1 MKRLFLV
8 FVLIFTQNG
17 WAATNPPES
26 LMLLRRNWAVEEGP
40 GNIHA
45 KEAWKITKGDKKIVV
60 AVIDTGIDA
69 KHPAIKNN
77 LWKKPGSEDEY
88 GFDYVTGTKNPPD
101 AHGHGT
107 HVAGIIRALS
117 DVSLMA
123 LRYYTESLDNKKVL
137 QNSVQAI
144 HYAIDHGA
152 RIINFSGEGT
162 GFNTAEYK
170 AIQRAEKKGILFVTA
185 AGNQGQD
192 NDKSAMPCYPASY
205 ELSNI
210 LTVAAI
216 NRKSQLIESSSWGK
230 KHVHVA
236 APGERIFSA
245 LPGEN
250 YGYLTGTSQATA
262 IVTGVAALLLSE
274 KPELKATELRK
285 LIMET
290 VDRVDQL
297 KERVAAGGVVNA
309 HRALKR
315 VLELAADR
323 ERILAESKKA
333 EKLHK
338 VTAK

>member
-8 FVLIFTQNG
+8 LALIFAQTG
-17 WAATNPPES
+17 WAAPDLPES
-26 LMLLRRNWAVEEGP
+26 IALLRKNWAVEEGP

-45 KEAWKITKGDKKIVV
+45 QEAWKITKGDKKIVV

-69 KHPAIKNN
+69 KHPAIKEN
-77 LWKKPGSEDEY
+77 LWKKPGNEDEF
-88 GFDYVTGTKNPPD
+88 GFDYVTGSKNPPD

-107 HVAGIIRALS
+107 HVAGIIRSLS
-117 DVSLMA
+117 DVSLMS

-144 HYAIDHGA
+144 HYAIDNGA
-152 RIINFSGEGT
+152 NIINFSGEGT
-162 GFNTAEYK
+162 GFNMAEYK

-192 NDKSAMPCYPASY
+192 NDESAMPCYPASY
-205 ELSNI
+205 DLSNI

-216 NRKSQLIESSSWGK
+216 NKKAQLIESSSWGK

-236 APGERIFSA
+236 APGERIFSS

-262 IVTGVAALLLSE
+262 MVTGVAALLLS
-274 KPELKATELRK
+274 KNPELKARDLKK

-297 KERVAAGGVVNA
+297 KGRVAAGGVVNA

-315 VLELAADR
+315 VLEIEGDR
-323 ERILAESKKA
+323 ERMLAVTRKPL
-333 EKLHK
+333 EKRK
-338 VTAK
+338 VTTK